1 MYKVY
6 VDDILIH
13 DQSSPD
19 KSIHLISPNLKM
31 QENAAGSLEF
41 TIPPEHS
48 AYNEI
53 DLITS
58 TIAVMKEGRIIW
70 TGRAIQEKEDFWH
83 RKKYTCEGALAFLND
98 TYQPNVSYT
107 ATNNRALFASI
118 IEEHNKKVSESRQF
132 HVGAITVINTE
143 ENYEYS
149 TDYEKTWDVIKTN
162 FLDRLDGHIL
172 LTYPSADDYTPT
184 INYYADYPNLSSQ
197 AINFGENL
205 MDFTKNWD
213 LSKICTV
220 VIPKGK
226 MMVTVDANTGEEVT
240 DQS

>member
-6 VDDILIH
+6 VDDILLH

-31 QENAAGSLEF
+31 QENAAGSFEF
-41 TIPPEHS
+41 TIPPDHS

-58 TIAVMKEGRIIW
+58 TIAVKKENRIIW
-70 TGRAIQEKEDFWH
+70 TGRPLQAQEDFWG

-98 TYQPNVSYT
+98 TYQPNVTYT
-107 ATNNRALFASI
+107 ATNNKELFRSI
-118 IEEHNKKVSESRQF
+118 INKHNEKVSESRQF
-132 HVGAITVINTE
+132 LVGAITVVNTE
-143 ENYEYS
+143 EDYTYE
-149 TDYEKTWDVIKTN
+149 TDYEKTWDVIKSI

-172 LTYPSADDYTPT
+172 VTYSSNTDYTPT
-184 INYYADYPNLSSQ
+184 INYYAEYPNLSAQS
-197 AINFGENL
+197 INFGENL
-205 MDFTKNWD
+205 LDFAKNWD

-226 MMVTVDANTGEEVT
+226 MVVTVT
-240 DQS
+240 S

>member
-6 VDDILIH
+6 VDGILLH

-31 QENAAGSLEF
+31 QENAAGSFEF
-41 TIPPEHS
+41 TIPPDHS

-53 DLITS
+53 NLITS
-58 TIAVMKEGRIIW
+58 TIAVKKENRIIW
-70 TGRAIQEKEDFWH
+70 TGRPLQEQEDFWG

-98 TYQPNVSYT
+98 TYQPNISYKT
-107 ATNNRALFASI
+107 TNNKALFNSI
-118 IEEHNKKVSESRQF
+118 IGEHNKKVGDSRKF
-132 HVGAITVINTE
+132 YVGAITVVDTE
-143 ENYEYS
+143 ANYEYQ
-149 TDYEKTWDVIKTN
+149 TDYEKTWDVIKSI

-172 LTYPSADDYTPT
+172 ITYASTSDYTPT

-197 AINFGENL
+197 VINFGENL

-226 MMVTVDANTGEEVT
+226 MTVTVT
-240 DQS
+240 S